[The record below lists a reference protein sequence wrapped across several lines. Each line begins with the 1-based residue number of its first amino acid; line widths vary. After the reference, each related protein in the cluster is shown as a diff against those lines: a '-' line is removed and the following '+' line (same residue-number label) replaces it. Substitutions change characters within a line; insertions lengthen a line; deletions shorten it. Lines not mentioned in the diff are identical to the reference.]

1 MSTPTSAIKT
11 ADAGRR
17 DDGGQAPSPPPAPAS
32 EPRLPTPVSREGS
45 ATAQRSP
52 GTSESQSQGS
62 SFPTFAKKT
71 PTKLTR
77 STTPNA
83 KDLKPVRAAPAPVQ
97 SPAAIDPLSQHILM
111 RTNTDHIVP
120 PQLRRPP
127 DSPIADPEQ
136 ATKLAAHAFDTAK
149 DKKKGGVSFL
159 SRLSMRGGRRRDN
172 DDDSVFSDHRT
183 DGNNAHVFSSTIG
196 SGYIPHHK
204 EPPRYIR
211 VKSHSKKSRE
221 FNRMF
226 LAQELVIPQPE
237 AGSEKSTTVT
247 TSNGSR
253 RANNA
258 GAIWASEFSMD
269 GKYFAAAGKDQVV
282 RVWAVISTP
291 EERRRHEEEENANG
305 AAGERLSAPV
315 FRSKPVHEFRGH
327 TGEVLDLSWSKNNF
341 LLSSS
346 MDKTVRL
353 WHISRKE
360 CLCTFKHKDF
370 VTSIAFHPTDD
381 RFFLAGSLDS
391 TLRLWSIPDKAVAYS
406 AQLSDLITAVAFS
419 PDGKTAIAG
428 VLSGMCMFYD
438 TEGLQHLTQL
448 HVRSSRGKNAKGSKI
463 TGIKT
468 MVIDDDVKVLITSND
483 SRVRIYNL
491 RDKNL
496 DAKFKG
502 LENTCSQINANF
514 SDNGQWIV
522 SGSEDKRAY
531 IWSVRS
537 ADSEKDKP
545 CEYFDAHSDRVSTAV
560 FAPTK
565 SRQLLGGSGDPLYDL
580 CNPPPVTLMSLEE
593 SIASQG
599 GNSDE
604 ENKPPP
610 QVKKPEESPQY
621 IEKSKHPDGQILVTT
636 DQSGV
641 IKVFRQ
647 DCAYLKRRH
656 ENWETGST
664 FSRRLGGSIV
674 GRSGS
679 VATRTSVGSHPRSR
693 RGSMSKVAAPGAA
706 QLSSDIISWRQG
718 IEHGQ
723 GRPHSMVLTSSQS
736 DRSLSPNK
744 ASHTPIN
751 TSAANLAS
759 EARKLPY
766 GGPSPQSRPQL
777 PASPTS
783 SRASRE
789 RGPSIPPTPS
799 FSFRSADDDD
809 DSDELRMD
817 PAGAS
822 YSFWNLNRWRGI
834 SSLRSSVSFS
844 NVSAAQSQTGQTR
857 NSMSTADTAQT
868 STSNGTKASRRKS
881 IGPGI
886 YDKTV
891 QEEQNGAPNSREK
904 DVTEKVETD
913 ARLLRPGGNDPN
925 SRINSIVSC
934 LSSEYTSDEGEQ
946 MLCQKCG
953 SREFKAKRVGG
964 RQRLICIGCGKLVDD
979 GKQ

>member
-1 MSTPTSAIKT
+1 MSTPTSAIKLS
-11 ADAGRR
+11 DAGRR
-17 DDGGQAPSPPPAPAS
+17 DDGPAPHPLPPASAS
-32 EPRLPTPVSREGS
+32 EPGLPIPVSREPS
-45 ATAQRSP
+45 VTPQKSP
-52 GTSESQSQGS
+52 AASDSQTQGS

-71 PTKLTR
+71 PTKLSR

-83 KDLKPVRAAPAPVQ
+83 KELKPVKPAPAAVH
-97 SPAAIDPLSQHILM
+97 SPAAIDPK
-111 RTNTDHIVP
+111 V
-120 PQLRRPP
+120 
-127 DSPIADPEQ
+127 
-136 ATKLAAHAFDTAK
+136 
-149 DKKKGGVSFL
+149 GGSFL
-159 SRLSMRGGRRRDN
+159 SRLSMRGGRRRD
-172 DDDSVFSDHRT
+172 DDEESVFSDQRT
-183 DGNNAHVFSSTIG
+183 EGNNAHVFSSVIG

-211 VKSHSKKSRE
+211 IKAHNKKNRE

-226 LAQELVIPQPE
+226 LAQELTIPQPE
-237 AGSEKSTTVT
+237 ANDEKGATVT

-253 RANNA
+253 RSDNG
-258 GAIWASEFSMD
+258 GAIWATEFSPD

-282 RVWAVISTP
+282 RVWAVISTH
-291 EERRRHEEEENANG
+291 EERRRHEDEESAND
-305 AAGERLSAPV
+305 ANGERLSAPV

-346 MDKTVRL
+346 MDKTIRL

-360 CLCTFKHKDF
+360 CLFAAKSNDF
-370 VTSIAFHPTDD
+370 TTSICFHPTDD

-406 AQLSDLITAVAFS
+406 AHVSDLITAVAFS

-428 VLSGMCMFYD
+428 VYSGMCMFYD
-438 TEGLQHLTQL
+438 TDGLKNVSQL

-468 MVIDDDVKVLITSND
+468 MVIDEEVKVLITSND
-483 SRVRIYNL
+483 SRVRLYNL
-491 RDKNL
+491 RDKSL

-502 LENTCSQINANF
+502 LENTCSQIHADF

-522 SGSEDKRAY
+522 SGSEDKKTY

-545 CEYFDAHSDRVSTAV
+545 CEYFDAHSDRVSTAI

-599 GNSDE
+599 GQSDDDT
-604 ENKPPP
+604 KT

-621 IEKSKHPDGQILVTT
+621 IEKSKHFDGQILVTT

-647 DCAYLKRRH
+647 DCAFIKRRH
-656 ENWETGST
+656 E
-664 FSRRLGGSIV
+664 SRL
-674 GRSGS
+674 
-679 VATRTSVGSHPRSR
+679 T
-693 RGSMSKVAAPGAA
+693 GSMS
-706 QLSSDIISWRQG
+706 
-718 IEHGQ
+718 E
-723 GRPHSMVLTSSQS
+723 
-736 DRSLSPNK
+736 RSLSPNK
-744 ASHTPIN
+744 AARTPIN

-759 EARKLPY
+759 EARKQPY
-766 GGPSPQSRPQL
+766 AGSPQARPQL

-799 FSFRSADDDD
+799 FSFRSADEDDAE
-809 DSDELRMD
+809 SDELRLD

-844 NVSAAQSQTGQTR
+844 NVSAAQSQGQGR
-857 NSMSTADTAQT
+857 HSMSTADTTPTTA
-868 STSNGTKASRRKS
+868 SNVTKASRRKS

-886 YDKTV
+886 FDKTV
-891 QEEQNGAPNSREK
+891 EEEQNGTSIEK
-904 DVTEKVETD
+904 DITEKVETD
-913 ARLLRPGGNDPN
+913 PQLLRPGDSGPN
-925 SRINSIVSC
+925 GRINSIVSR
-934 LSSEYTSDEGEQ
+934 LSSEYTSDEGDQ
-946 MLCQKCG
+946 MNCQKCG

-964 RQRLICIGCGKLVDD
+964 RQRLICVGCGKLVED
-979 GKQ
+979 GK

>member
-1 MSTPTSAIKT
+1 MSTPASAIKLS
-11 ADAGRR
+11 DAGRR
-17 DDGGQAPSPPPAPAS
+17 DDGPAPHPLPPASAS
-32 EPRLPTPVSREGS
+32 EPGLPIPVSREPS
-45 ATAQRSP
+45 VTPQKSP
-52 GTSESQSQGS
+52 AASDSQTQGS

-71 PTKLTR
+71 PTKLSR

-83 KDLKPVRAAPAPVQ
+83 KELKPVKPAPAAVH
-97 SPAAIDPLSQHILM
+97 SPAAIDPLSQVRRSLGASQGHLADMLKHILM
-111 RTNTDHIVP
+111 RTNTDHTVP

-127 DSPIADPEQ
+127 DSPLPDPEQ
-136 ATKLAAHAFDTAK
+136 PTKLAVHAFDAPK
-149 DKKKGGVSFL
+149 NKKVGGSFL
-159 SRLSMRGGRRRDN
+159 SRLSMRGGRRRD
-172 DDDSVFSDHRT
+172 DDEESVFSDQRT
-183 DGNNAHVFSSTIG
+183 EGNNAHVFSSVIG

-211 VKSHSKKSRE
+211 IKAHNKKNRE

-226 LAQELVIPQPE
+226 LAQELTIPQPE
-237 AGSEKSTTVT
+237 ANDERGATVT

-253 RANNA
+253 RSDNG
-258 GAIWASEFSMD
+258 GAIWATEFSPD
-269 GKYFAAAGKDQVV
+269 GKYFAAAGKDKVV
-282 RVWAVISTP
+282 RVWAVISTH
-291 EERRRHEEEENANG
+291 EERWRHEDEESAND
-305 AAGERLSAPV
+305 ANGERLSAPV

-346 MDKTVRL
+346 MDKTIRL

-360 CLCTFKHKDF
+360 CLFAAKSNDF
-370 VTSIAFHPTDD
+370 TTSICFHPTDD

-406 AQLSDLITAVAFS
+406 AHVSDLITAVAFS

-428 VLSGMCMFYD
+428 VYSGMCMFYD
-438 TEGLQHLTQL
+438 TDGLKNVSQL

-468 MVIDDDVKVLITSND
+468 MIIDEEVKVLITSND
-483 SRVRIYNL
+483 SRVRLYNL
-491 RDKNL
+491 RDKSL

-502 LENTCSQINANF
+502 LENTCSQIHADF

-522 SGSEDKRAY
+522 SGSEDKKTY

-545 CEYFDAHSDRVSTAV
+545 CEYFDAHSERVSTAI

-599 GNSDE
+599 GQSDDDT
-604 ENKPPP
+604 KT

-621 IEKSKHPDGQILVTT
+621 IEKSKHFDGQILVTT

-647 DCAYLKRRH
+647 DCAFIKRRH
-656 ENWETGST
+656 E
-664 FSRRLGGSIV
+664 SRL
-674 GRSGS
+674 
-679 VATRTSVGSHPRSR
+679 T
-693 RGSMSKVAAPGAA
+693 GSMS
-706 QLSSDIISWRQG
+706 
-718 IEHGQ
+718 E
-723 GRPHSMVLTSSQS
+723 
-736 DRSLSPNK
+736 RSLSPNK
-744 ASHTPIN
+744 AARTPIN

-759 EARKLPY
+759 EARKQPY
-766 GGPSPQSRPQL
+766 AGSPQARPQL

-799 FSFRSADDDD
+799 FSFRSADEDDAE
-809 DSDELRMD
+809 SDELRLD

-844 NVSAAQSQTGQTR
+844 NVSTAQSQGQGR
-857 NSMSTADTAQT
+857 HSMSTADTTPTTA
-868 STSNGTKASRRKS
+868 SNVTKASRRKS

-886 YDKTV
+886 FDKTV
-891 QEEQNGAPNSREK
+891 EEEQNGTSIGK
-904 DVTEKVETD
+904 DITEKVETD
-913 ARLLRPGGNDPN
+913 PQLLRPGDSGPN
-925 SRINSIVSC
+925 GRINSIVGR
-934 LSSEYTSDEGEQ
+934 LSSEYTSDEGDQ
-946 MLCQKCG
+946 MNCQKCG

-964 RQRLICIGCGKLVDD
+964 RQRLICVGCGKLVED
-979 GKQ
+979 GK

>member
-1 MSTPTSAIKT
+1 MSTPTSAIKLS
-11 ADAGRR
+11 DAGRR
-17 DDGGQAPSPPPAPAS
+17 DDGPAPHPLPPASAS
-32 EPRLPTPVSREGS
+32 EPGLPIPVSREPS
-45 ATAQRSP
+45 VTPQKSP
-52 GTSESQSQGS
+52 AASDSQTQGS

-71 PTKLTR
+71 PTKLSR

-83 KDLKPVRAAPAPVQ
+83 KELKPIKPAPAAVH
-97 SPAAIDPLSQHILM
+97 SPAAIDPK
-111 RTNTDHIVP
+111 V
-120 PQLRRPP
+120 
-127 DSPIADPEQ
+127 
-136 ATKLAAHAFDTAK
+136 
-149 DKKKGGVSFL
+149 GGSFL
-159 SRLSMRGGRRRDN
+159 SRLSMRGGRRRD
-172 DDDSVFSDHRT
+172 DDEESVFSDQRT
-183 DGNNAHVFSSTIG
+183 EGNNAHVFSSVIG

-211 VKSHSKKSRE
+211 IKAHNKKNRE

-226 LAQELVIPQPE
+226 LAQELSIPQPE
-237 AGSEKSTTVT
+237 ANDEKGATVT

-253 RANNA
+253 RSDNG
-258 GAIWASEFSMD
+258 GAIWATEFSPD

-282 RVWAVISTP
+282 RVWAVISTH
-291 EERRRHEEEENANG
+291 EERRRHEDEESAND
-305 AAGERLSAPV
+305 ANGERLSAPV

-346 MDKTVRL
+346 MDKTIRL

-360 CLCTFKHKDF
+360 CLFAAKSNDF
-370 VTSIAFHPTDD
+370 TTSIYFHPTDD

-406 AQLSDLITAVAFS
+406 AHVSDLITAVAFS

-428 VLSGMCMFYD
+428 VYSGMCMFYD
-438 TEGLQHLTQL
+438 TDGLKNVSQL

-468 MVIDDDVKVLITSND
+468 MVIDEEVKVLITSND
-483 SRVRIYNL
+483 SRVRLYNL
-491 RDKNL
+491 RDKSL

-502 LENTCSQINANF
+502 LENTCSQIHADF

-522 SGSEDKRAY
+522 SGSEDKKTY

-545 CEYFDAHSDRVSTAV
+545 CEYFDAHSDRVSTAI

-599 GNSDE
+599 GQSDDDT
-604 ENKPPP
+604 KT

-621 IEKSKHPDGQILVTT
+621 IEKSKHFDGQILVTT

-647 DCAYLKRRH
+647 DCAFIKRRH
-656 ENWETGST
+656 E
-664 FSRRLGGSIV
+664 SRL
-674 GRSGS
+674 
-679 VATRTSVGSHPRSR
+679 T
-693 RGSMSKVAAPGAA
+693 GSMS
-706 QLSSDIISWRQG
+706 
-718 IEHGQ
+718 E
-723 GRPHSMVLTSSQS
+723 
-736 DRSLSPNK
+736 RSLSPNK
-744 ASHTPIN
+744 AARTPIN

-759 EARKLPY
+759 EARKQPY
-766 GGPSPQSRPQL
+766 AGSPQARPQL

-799 FSFRSADDDD
+799 FSFRSADEDDAE
-809 DSDELRMD
+809 SDELRLD

-844 NVSAAQSQTGQTR
+844 NVSAAQSQGQGR
-857 NSMSTADTAQT
+857 HSMSTADTTPTTA
-868 STSNGTKASRRKS
+868 SNVTKASRRKS

-886 YDKTV
+886 FDKTV
-891 QEEQNGAPNSREK
+891 EEEQNGTSIEK
-904 DVTEKVETD
+904 DITEKVGTD
-913 ARLLRPGGNDPN
+913 PQLLRPGDSGPN
-925 SRINSIVSC
+925 GRINSIASR
-934 LSSEYTSDEGEQ
+934 LSSEYTSDEGDQ
-946 MLCQKCG
+946 MNCQKCG

-964 RQRLICIGCGKLVDD
+964 RQRLICVGCGKLVED
-979 GKQ
+979 GK

>member
-1 MSTPTSAIKT
+1 MSTPTSAIKLS
-11 ADAGRR
+11 DAGRR
-17 DDGGQAPSPPPAPAS
+17 DDGPAPHPLPPASAS
-32 EPRLPTPVSREGS
+32 EPGLPIPVSREPS
-45 ATAQRSP
+45 VTPQKSP
-52 GTSESQSQGS
+52 AAADSQTQGS

-71 PTKLTR
+71 PTKLSR

-83 KDLKPVRAAPAPVQ
+83 KELKPVKPAAAAVH
-97 SPAAIDPLSQHILM
+97 SPAAIDPK
-111 RTNTDHIVP
+111 V
-120 PQLRRPP
+120 
-127 DSPIADPEQ
+127 
-136 ATKLAAHAFDTAK
+136 
-149 DKKKGGVSFL
+149 GGSFL
-159 SRLSMRGGRRRDN
+159 SRLSMRGGRRRD
-172 DDDSVFSDHRT
+172 DDEESVFSDQRT
-183 DGNNAHVFSSTIG
+183 EGNNAHVFSSVIG

-211 VKSHSKKSRE
+211 IKAHNKKNRE

-226 LAQELVIPQPE
+226 LAQELTIPQPE
-237 AGSEKSTTVT
+237 ANDEKGATVT

-253 RANNA
+253 RSDNG
-258 GAIWASEFSMD
+258 GAIWATEFSPD

-282 RVWAVISTP
+282 RVWAVISTH
-291 EERRRHEEEENANG
+291 EERRRHEDEESAND
-305 AAGERLSAPV
+305 ANGERLSAPV

-360 CLCTFKHKDF
+360 CLFAAKSNDF
-370 VTSIAFHPTDD
+370 TTSICFHPTDD

-406 AQLSDLITAVAFS
+406 AHVSDLITAVAFS

-428 VLSGMCMFYD
+428 VYSGMCMFYD
-438 TEGLQHLTQL
+438 TDGLKNVSQL

-468 MVIDDDVKVLITSND
+468 MVIDEEVKVLITSND
-483 SRVRIYNL
+483 SRVRLYNL
-491 RDKNL
+491 RDKSL

-502 LENTCSQINANF
+502 LENTCSQIHADF

-522 SGSEDKRAY
+522 SGSEDKKTY

-545 CEYFDAHSDRVSTAV
+545 CEYFDAHSDRVSTAI

-599 GNSDE
+599 GQSDDDT
-604 ENKPPP
+604 KT

-621 IEKSKHPDGQILVTT
+621 IEKSKHFDGQILVTT

-647 DCAYLKRRH
+647 DCAFIKRRH
-656 ENWETGST
+656 E
-664 FSRRLGGSIV
+664 SRL
-674 GRSGS
+674 
-679 VATRTSVGSHPRSR
+679 T
-693 RGSMSKVAAPGAA
+693 GSMS
-706 QLSSDIISWRQG
+706 
-718 IEHGQ
+718 E
-723 GRPHSMVLTSSQS
+723 
-736 DRSLSPNK
+736 RSLSPNK
-744 ASHTPIN
+744 AARTPIN

-759 EARKLPY
+759 EARKQPY
-766 GGPSPQSRPQL
+766 AGSPQARPQL

-799 FSFRSADDDD
+799 FSFRSADEEDAE
-809 DSDELRMD
+809 SDELRLD

-844 NVSAAQSQTGQTR
+844 NVSAAQSQGQGR
-857 NSMSTADTAQT
+857 HSMSTADTTPTTA
-868 STSNGTKASRRKS
+868 SNVTKASRRKS

-886 YDKTV
+886 FDKTV
-891 QEEQNGAPNSREK
+891 EEEQNGTSIEK
-904 DVTEKVETD
+904 DITEKVETD
-913 ARLLRPGGNDPN
+913 PQLLRPGDSGPN
-925 SRINSIVSC
+925 GRINSIVSR
-934 LSSEYTSDEGEQ
+934 LSSEYTSDEGDQ
-946 MLCQKCG
+946 MNCQKCG

-964 RQRLICIGCGKLVDD
+964 RQRLICVGCGKLVED
-979 GKQ
+979 GK

>member
-1 MSTPTSAIKT
+1 MSTPTSAIKLS
-11 ADAGRR
+11 DAGRR
-17 DDGGQAPSPPPAPAS
+17 DDGPAPHPLPPASAS
-32 EPRLPTPVSREGS
+32 EPGLPIPVSREPS
-45 ATAQRSP
+45 VTPQKSP
-52 GTSESQSQGS
+52 AASDSQTQGS
-62 SFPTFAKKT
+62 SFATFAKKT
-71 PTKLTR
+71 PTKLSR

-83 KDLKPVRAAPAPVQ
+83 KELKPVKPAPAAVH
-97 SPAAIDPLSQHILM
+97 SPAAIDPLSQVRRSLGASQGHLADMLKHILM
-111 RTNTDHIVP
+111 RTNTDHTVP

-127 DSPIADPEQ
+127 DSPLPDPEQ
-136 ATKLAAHAFDTAK
+136 PTKLAVHAFDAPK
-149 DKKKGGVSFL
+149 NKKVGGSFL
-159 SRLSMRGGRRRDN
+159 SRLSMRGGRRRD
-172 DDDSVFSDHRT
+172 DDEESVFSDQRT
-183 DGNNAHVFSSTIG
+183 EGNNAHVFSSVIG

-211 VKSHSKKSRE
+211 IKAHNKKNRE

-226 LAQELVIPQPE
+226 LAQELTIPQPE
-237 AGSEKSTTVT
+237 ANDEKGATVT

-253 RANNA
+253 RSDNG
-258 GAIWASEFSMD
+258 GAIWATEFSPD

-282 RVWAVISTP
+282 RVWAVISTH
-291 EERRRHEEEENANG
+291 EERRRHEDEESAND
-305 AAGERLSAPV
+305 ANGERLSAPV

-346 MDKTVRL
+346 MDKTIRL

-360 CLCTFKHKDF
+360 CLFAAKSNDF
-370 VTSIAFHPTDD
+370 TTSICFHPTDD

-406 AQLSDLITAVAFS
+406 AHVSDLITAVAFS

-428 VLSGMCMFYD
+428 VYSGMCMFYD
-438 TEGLQHLTQL
+438 TDGLKNVSQL

-468 MVIDDDVKVLITSND
+468 MVIDEEVKVLITSND
-483 SRVRIYNL
+483 SRVRLYNL
-491 RDKNL
+491 RDKSL

-502 LENTCSQINANF
+502 LENTCSQIHADF

-522 SGSEDKRAY
+522 SGSEDKKTY

-545 CEYFDAHSDRVSTAV
+545 CEYFDAHSDRVSTAI

-599 GNSDE
+599 GQSDDDT
-604 ENKPPP
+604 KT

-621 IEKSKHPDGQILVTT
+621 IEKSKHFDGQILVTT

-647 DCAYLKRRH
+647 DCAFIKRRH
-656 ENWETGST
+656 E
-664 FSRRLGGSIV
+664 SRL
-674 GRSGS
+674 
-679 VATRTSVGSHPRSR
+679 T
-693 RGSMSKVAAPGAA
+693 GSMS
-706 QLSSDIISWRQG
+706 
-718 IEHGQ
+718 E
-723 GRPHSMVLTSSQS
+723 
-736 DRSLSPNK
+736 RSLSPNK
-744 ASHTPIN
+744 AARTPIN

-759 EARKLPY
+759 EARKQPY
-766 GGPSPQSRPQL
+766 AGSPQARPQL

-799 FSFRSADDDD
+799 FSFRSADEDDAE
-809 DSDELRMD
+809 SDELRLD

-844 NVSAAQSQTGQTR
+844 NVSAAQSQGQGR
-857 NSMSTADTAQT
+857 HSMSTADTTPTTA
-868 STSNGTKASRRKS
+868 SNVTKASRRKS

-886 YDKTV
+886 FDKTV
-891 QEEQNGAPNSREK
+891 EEEQNGTSIEK
-904 DVTEKVETD
+904 DITEKVEAD
-913 ARLLRPGGNDPN
+913 PQLLRPGDSGPN
-925 SRINSIVSC
+925 GRINSIVSR
-934 LSSEYTSDEGEQ
+934 LSSEYTSDEGDQ
-946 MLCQKCG
+946 MNCQKCG

-964 RQRLICIGCGKLVDD
+964 RQRLICVGCGKLVED
-979 GKQ
+979 GK

>member
-1 MSTPTSAIKT
+1 MSTNASAIKSM
-11 ADAGRR
+11 DAGRR
-17 DDGGQAPSPPPAPAS
+17 DDGQEPTLPPPPPPVS
-32 EPRLPTPVSREGS
+32 EPRLSTPISREGS
-45 ATAQRSP
+45 STAQKSP
-52 GTSESQSQGS
+52 GGSESHGN

-71 PTKLTR
+71 PTKLVRT
-77 STTPNA
+77 TTPNA
-83 KDLKPVRAAPAPVQ
+83 KDVKPVKASPAAVQ
-97 SPAAIDPLSQHILM
+97 SPAAIDPLSQHILI
-111 RTNTDHIVP
+111 RTNTDHTVP
-120 PQLRRPP
+120 PQLRRRP
-127 DSPIADPEQ
+127 DSPTPDQEQ
-136 ATKLAAHAFDTAK
+136 PSKPPLHVFDANK
-149 DKKKGGVSFL
+149 DKRKGPSFL
-159 SRLSMRGGRRRDN
+159 SRLSMRGGRRRD
-172 DDDSVFSDHRT
+172 DDEDSVFSDHRI
-183 DGNNAHVFSSTIG
+183 DGTNAQAFSSVIG

-211 VKSHSKKSRE
+211 VKAHNKKTRE

-226 LAQELVIPQPE
+226 LAQELVIPRNEP
-237 AGSEKSTTVT
+237 SDNKSTTLT
-247 TSNGSR
+247 ESTN
-253 RANNA
+253 ATQLNNN
-258 GAIWASEFSMD
+258 GAIWATEFSTD

-282 RVWAVISTP
+282 RVWAVISTH

-305 AAGERLSAPV
+305 DYGERLSAPV
-315 FRSKPVHEFRGH
+315 FRSKPIHEFHGH

-391 TLRLWSIPDKAVAYS
+391 TLRLWSIPDKSVAYS

-428 VLSGMCMFYD
+428 GLSGMCMFHD
-438 TEGLQHLTQL
+438 TEGLKQTTQL

-468 MVIDDDVKVLITSND
+468 MVIDSEVKVLITSND

-491 RDKNL
+491 RDKSL
-496 DAKFKG
+496 ESKFKG
-502 LENTCSQINANF
+502 YENTCSQIHADF
-514 SDNGQWIV
+514 SDTGQWIV
-522 SGSEDKRAY
+522 SGSEDKRTY
-531 IWSVRS
+531 IWSVHS
-537 ADSEKDKP
+537 VDSDKDKP

-565 SRQLLGGSGDPLYDL
+565 SRQLLSGSGDPLYDL

-593 SIASQG
+593 SIASQT
-599 GNSDE
+599 GNSDDE
-604 ENKPPP
+604 KP
-610 QVKKPEESPQY
+610 QIKKPEESPAY
-621 IEKSKHPDGQILVTT
+621 IEKSKHFDGQILVTT

-647 DCAYLKRRH
+647 DCAYIKRRH

-693 RGSMSKVAAPGAA
+693 RGSISRLAAPGAA
-706 QLSSDIISWRQG
+706 QLSSDINTWRHG
-718 IEHGQ
+718 IEN
-723 GRPHSMVLTSSQS
+723 GRPNSMVITPSQS
-736 DRSLSPNK
+736 ERSLSPSK
-744 ASHTPIN
+744 ASQMPVN

-759 EARKLPY
+759 GARKQPY
-766 GGPSPQSRPQL
+766 VVSSPPTHPHL

-789 RGPSIPPTPS
+789 RAPSIPPTPS
-799 FSFRSADDDD
+799 FSFLSADDD
-809 DSDELRMD
+809 DSDELRLD

-822 YSFWNLNRWRGI
+822 YSFWNLNRWKGI

-844 NVSAAQSQTGQTR
+844 NANTSQSQVGQGR

-868 STSNGTKASRRKS
+868 TASNGTKASRRKS

-886 YDKTV
+886 HDKAVEEEQSDATKNMGNTTDKTKSDD
-891 QEEQNGAPNSREK
+891 QF
-904 DVTEKVETD
+904 
-913 ARLLRPGGNDPN
+913 LRPVGHGSD
-925 SRINSIVSC
+925 SRFRDSVVSR
-934 LSSEYTSDEGEQ
+934 LSSEYTSNDEEQ
-946 MLCQKCG
+946 LFCQKCA
-953 SREFKAKRVGG
+953 SKDFKAKRVGG
-964 RQRLICIGCGKLVDD
+964 RQRLICVKCGKLVDD
-979 GKQ
+979 GQQ

>member
-1 MSTPTSAIKT
+1 MSTLTSAIKST
-11 ADAGRR
+11 DAGRR
-17 DDGGQAPSPPPAPAS
+17 DDGQAPQSQPTPPPPPLLPAS
-32 EPRLPTPVSREGS
+32 ETRLATPVSREDS
-45 ATAQRSP
+45 SITQKSP
-52 GTSESQSQGS
+52 GGSESQGS

-71 PTKLTR
+71 PTKLSR

-83 KDLKPVRAAPAPVQ
+83 KDNKQVKASPTPLQ

-111 RTNTDHIVP
+111 RTNTDHTVP
-120 PQLRRPP
+120 PQLRRRP
-127 DSPIADPEQ
+127 DSPAQEVEQ
-136 ATKLAAHAFDTAK
+136 PTKLSVYAFDAAK
-149 DKKKGGVSFL
+149 DRRKGSSFL
-159 SRLSMRGGRRRDN
+159 SRLSMRGGRRRD
-172 DDDSVFSDHRT
+172 DDEESVFSDHRL
-183 DGNNAHVFSSTIG
+183 DGTNAQVFSSAIG

-211 VKSHSKKSRE
+211 VKAHSKKTRE

-226 LAQELVIPQPE
+226 LAQELAIPQPE
-237 AGSEKSTTVT
+237 QNGEKHMTITAS
-247 TSNGSR
+247 SDSR
-253 RANNA
+253 RLNNV
-258 GAIWASEFSMD
+258 GAIWATEFSTD

-282 RVWAVISTP
+282 RVWAVISTH
-291 EERRRHEEEENANG
+291 EERRRHEEEENARDN
-305 AAGERLSAPV
+305 GERLSAPV

-391 TLRLWSIPDKAVAYS
+391 ILRLWSIPDKSVAYS

-428 VLSGMCMFYD
+428 GLSGMCMFYE
-438 TEGLQHLTQL
+438 TEGLKHVSQL

-463 TGIKT
+463 TGIRT
-468 MVIDDDVKVLITSND
+468 MVIDDEVKVLITSND
-483 SRVRIYNL
+483 SRVRIYKL
-491 RDKNL
+491 RDKSL
-496 DAKFKG
+496 ESKFKG
-502 LENTCSQINANF
+502 HENTCSQIYANF

-522 SGSEDKRAY
+522 SGSEDKRIY

-537 ADSEKDKP
+537 ADSDKDKDKP
-545 CEYFDAHSDRVSTAV
+545 CEYFEAHSDRVSTAI
-560 FAPTK
+560 FAPTM
-565 SRQLLGGSGDPLYDL
+565 SRQLLSGSGDPLYDL

-593 SIASQG
+593 SVASHG
-599 GNSDE
+599 GHSDDE
-604 ENKPPP
+604 RKS
-610 QVKKPEESPQY
+610 QIKKPEESPAY

-636 DQSGV
+636 DQSGI

-647 DCAYLKRRH
+647 DCAYIKRRH

-664 FSRRLGGSIV
+664 FSRRPGGSIVGV

-693 RGSMSKVAAPGAA
+693 RGSISRVAAPGAA
-706 QLSSDIISWRQG
+706 QLGTDINTWRHG
-718 IEHGQ
+718 IES
-723 GRPHSMVLTSSQS
+723 GRPSSMVIVPSQS
-736 DRSLSPNK
+736 ERSMSPSK
-744 ASHTPIN
+744 VSRAPIN
-751 TSAANLAS
+751 VSAANMAS
-759 EARKLPY
+759 ESRKMPY
-766 GGPSPQSRPQL
+766 GPSSPPSRPQH

-799 FSFRSADDDD
+799 FSFVSADDD
-809 DSDELRMD
+809 DSDELRLD

-844 NVSAAQSQTGQTR
+844 NVNTSQSQVGQGR
-857 NSMSTADTAQT
+857 NSMSTADTTQT
-868 STSNGTKASRRKS
+868 TASNSTKASRRKS

-886 YDKTV
+886 FDKAVGEDQNSTTHTV
-891 QEEQNGAPNSREK
+891 ENT
-904 DVTEKVETD
+904 TEKVKDEQ
-913 ARLLRPGGNDPN
+913 LLRPGLSDNN
-925 SRINSIVSC
+925 SHMNSVVSR
-934 LSSEYTSDEGEQ
+934 LSSEYTSDDGEQ
-946 MLCQKCG
+946 MICQKCA
-953 SREFKAKRVGG
+953 SQDFKAKRVNG
-964 RQRLICIGCGKLVDD
+964 RQRLICVKCGKLVDD
-979 GKQ
+979 GN

>member
-1 MSTPTSAIKT
+1 MSAPMSAIKSM
-11 ADAGRR
+11 DSDRR
-17 DDGGQAPSPPPAPAS
+17 DDGQPPQPPPPVS
-32 EPRLPTPVSREGS
+32 EPRLTTPISREGS
-45 ATAQRSP
+45 STAQKSP
-52 GTSESQSQGS
+52 GGSESQGS

-71 PTKLTR
+71 PTKLARTTTPTAR
-77 STTPNA
+77 STTPVA
-83 KDLKPVRAAPAPVQ
+83 KDVKPVKALSTAVQ

-111 RTNTDHIVP
+111 RTNTDHTVP
-120 PQLRRPP
+120 PQLRRRP
-127 DSPIADPEQ
+127 DSPPPDPEQ
-136 ATKLAAHAFDTAK
+136 QTKPAVHAFDAGK
-149 DKKKGGVSFL
+149 DKKKGPSFL
-159 SRLSMRGGRRRDN
+159 SRLSMRGGRRRD
-172 DDDSVFSDHRT
+172 DDEDSVFSDNRT
-183 DGNNAHVFSSTIG
+183 DGTNAQAFSSTIG

-211 VKSHSKKSRE
+211 VKAHSKKNRE

-226 LAQELVIPQPE
+226 LAQELVIPQQPE
-237 AGSEKSTTVT
+237 AKGDKNTTVT
-247 TSNGSR
+247 ASSGIRRSNNS
-253 RANNA
+253 
-258 GAIWASEFSMD
+258 GAIWATEFSTD

-282 RVWAVISTP
+282 RVWAVISTH
-291 EERRRHEEEENANG
+291 EERRRDEEEENANG
-305 AAGERLSAPV
+305 TSGARLSAPV
-315 FRSKPVHEFRGH
+315 FRSKPIHEFRGH

-391 TLRLWSIPDKAVAYS
+391 MLRLWSIPDKSVAYS
-406 AQLSDLITAVAFS
+406 AQMADLITAVAFS
-419 PDGKTAIAG
+419 PDGKTAISG
-428 VLSGMCMFYD
+428 GLSGMCMFHD
-438 TEGLQHLTQL
+438 TEGLKQVAQL

-468 MVIDDDVKVLITSND
+468 MVIDDEVKVLITSND
-483 SRVRIYNL
+483 SRVRIYKL
-491 RDKNL
+491 RDKSL

-502 LENTCSQINANF
+502 YENTCSQIRADF
-514 SDNGQWIV
+514 SDDGQWVV

-537 ADSEKDKP
+537 ADSDKDNP

-565 SRQLLGGSGDPLYDL
+565 SRQLLGSSGDPLYDL

-593 SIASQG
+593 SIASQT
-599 GNSDE
+599 GNSDDE
-604 ENKPPP
+604 HKP
-610 QVKKPEESPQY
+610 QVKKPEESPAY

-636 DQSGV
+636 DQSGI

-647 DCAYLKRRH
+647 DCAYIKRRH

-674 GRSGS
+674 GRSAS

-693 RGSMSKVAAPGAA
+693 RGSISRLAAPGAA
-706 QLSSDIISWRQG
+706 QLSSDINTWRHG
-718 IEHGQ
+718 IEN
-723 GRPHSMVLTSSQS
+723 GRPSSMAIAASQS
-736 DRSLSPNK
+736 VRSLSPSK

-759 EARKLPY
+759 EARRQPY
-766 GGPSPQSRPQL
+766 GASSPQARPQL

-783 SRASRE
+783 SRASRD
-789 RGPSIPPTPS
+789 RAPSIPPTPS
-799 FSFRSADDDD
+799 FSFLSADDDE
-809 DSDELRMD
+809 SDELRLD

-844 NVSAAQSQTGQTR
+844 NVSTTQSQAGQGR
-857 NSMSTADTAQT
+857 NSMSTADTTQT
-868 STSNGTKASRRKS
+868 TASNVTKSSRRKS

-886 YDKTV
+886 YGQTV
-891 QEEQNGAPNSREK
+891 EEGQNGTTQSMDAV
-904 DVTEKVETD
+904 DKVETD
-913 ARLLRPGGNDPN
+913 DQLLRPGGNGPS
-925 SRINSIVSC
+925 SRINSIVSR
-934 LSSEYTSDEGEQ
+934 LSSEYTSDDGEQ
-946 MLCQKCG
+946 TTLCKKCG
-953 SREFKAKRVGG
+953 SKSFKARRVGG
-964 RQRLICIGCGKLVDD
+964 RQRLICVTCGKLVDD
-979 GKQ
+979 GK

>member
-1 MSTPTSAIKT
+1 MSTPTSAIKLP
-11 ADAGRR
+11 DAGRR
-17 DDGGQAPSPPPAPAS
+17 DDGPGPAPPPLPPASAS
-32 EPRLPTPVSREGS
+32 EPGLPIPVSREPS
-45 ATAQRSP
+45 VTPQKSP
-52 GTSESQSQGS
+52 AASDSQTQGS

-71 PTKLTR
+71 PTKLSR

-83 KDLKPVRAAPAPVQ
+83 KDLKPVKPAPAAVH

-111 RTNTDHIVP
+111 RTNTDHTVP

-127 DSPIADPEQ
+127 DSPLPDPEQ
-136 ATKLAAHAFDTAK
+136 PTKLTVHAFDAPK
-149 DKKKGGVSFL
+149 NKKVGGSFL
-159 SRLSMRGGRRRDN
+159 SRLSMRGGRRRD
-172 DDDSVFSDHRT
+172 DDEESVFSDQRT
-183 DGNNAHVFSSTIG
+183 EGNNAHVFSSVIG

-211 VKSHSKKSRE
+211 IKAHNKKNRE

-226 LAQELVIPQPE
+226 LAQQLTISQPE
-237 AGSEKSTTVT
+237 ANDEKGATVT
-247 TSNGSR
+247 TSNGTR
-253 RANNA
+253 RSNNG
-258 GAIWASEFSMD
+258 GAIWATEFSPD

-282 RVWAVISTP
+282 RVWAVISTH
-291 EERRRHEEEENANG
+291 EERRRHEDEESAND
-305 AAGERLSAPV
+305 ANGERLSAPV

-346 MDKTVRL
+346 MDKTIRL

-360 CLCTFKHKDF
+360 CLFAAKSNDF
-370 VTSIAFHPTDD
+370 TTSICFHPTDD

-406 AQLSDLITAVAFS
+406 AHVSDLITAVAFS

-428 VLSGMCMFYD
+428 VYSGMCMFYD
-438 TEGLQHLTQL
+438 TDGLKNVSQL

-468 MVIDDDVKVLITSND
+468 MVIDDEVKVLITSND
-483 SRVRIYNL
+483 SRVRLYNL
-491 RDKNL
+491 RDKSL

-502 LENTCSQINANF
+502 LENTCSQIHADF

-522 SGSEDKRAY
+522 SGSEDKKTY

-545 CEYFDAHSDRVSTAV
+545 CEYFDAHSDRVSTAI

-580 CNPPPVTLMSLEE
+580 CNPPPVMLMSLEE

-599 GNSDE
+599 GQSDDDT
-604 ENKPPP
+604 KT

-621 IEKSKHPDGQILVTT
+621 IEKSKHFDGQILVTT

-647 DCAYLKRRH
+647 DCAFIKRRH
-656 ENWETGST
+656 E
-664 FSRRLGGSIV
+664 SRLTGSIV

-679 VATRTSVGSHPRSR
+679 VATRTSVGSHNRSR
-693 RGSMSKVAAPGAA
+693 RSSITRAAAPGAS

-718 IEHGQ
+718 IEHG
-723 GRPHSMVLTSSQS
+723 RPSSMVLTPSQS
-736 DRSLSPNK
+736 ERSLSPNK
-744 ASHTPIN
+744 AARTPIN

-759 EARKLPY
+759 EARKQPY
-766 GGPSPQSRPQL
+766 AGSPQARPQL

-799 FSFRSADDDD
+799 FSFRSADEDDAE
-809 DSDELRMD
+809 SDELRLD

-844 NVSAAQSQTGQTR
+844 NVSAAQSQGQGR
-857 NSMSTADTAQT
+857 HSMSTADTT
-868 STSNGTKASRRKS
+868 PTTTSNVTKASRRKS

-886 YDKTV
+886 FDKTV
-891 QEEQNGAPNSREK
+891 EEEQHGTSIEK
-904 DVTEKVETD
+904 DITEKVETD
-913 ARLLRPGGNDPN
+913 PQLLRPGDSGPN
-925 SRINSIVSC
+925 GRINSIVSR
-934 LSSEYTSDEGEQ
+934 LSSEYTSDEGDQ
-946 MLCQKCG
+946 MNCQKCG

-964 RQRLICIGCGKLVDD
+964 RQRLICVGCGKLVED
-979 GKQ
+979 GK

>member
-1 MSTPTSAIKT
+1 MSTPTSAIKLS
-11 ADAGRR
+11 DAGRR
-17 DDGGQAPSPPPAPAS
+17 DDGPAPHPLPPASAS
-32 EPRLPTPVSREGS
+32 EPGLPIPVSREPS
-45 ATAQRSP
+45 VTPQKSP
-52 GTSESQSQGS
+52 AASDSQTQGS

-71 PTKLTR
+71 PTKLSR

-83 KDLKPVRAAPAPVQ
+83 KELKPVKPAPAAVH
-97 SPAAIDPLSQHILM
+97 SPAAIDPK
-111 RTNTDHIVP
+111 V
-120 PQLRRPP
+120 
-127 DSPIADPEQ
+127 
-136 ATKLAAHAFDTAK
+136 
-149 DKKKGGVSFL
+149 GGSFL
-159 SRLSMRGGRRRDN
+159 SRLSMRGGRRRD
-172 DDDSVFSDHRT
+172 DDEESVFSDQRT
-183 DGNNAHVFSSTIG
+183 EGNNAHVFSSVIG

-211 VKSHSKKSRE
+211 IKAHNKKNRE

-226 LAQELVIPQPE
+226 LAQELTIPQPE
-237 AGSEKSTTVT
+237 ANDEKGATVT

-253 RANNA
+253 RSDNG
-258 GAIWASEFSMD
+258 GAIWATEFSPD

-282 RVWAVISTP
+282 RVWAVISTH
-291 EERRRHEEEENANG
+291 EERRRHEDEESAND
-305 AAGERLSAPV
+305 ASGERLSAPV

-346 MDKTVRL
+346 MDKTIRL

-360 CLCTFKHKDF
+360 CLFAAKSNDF
-370 VTSIAFHPTDD
+370 TTSICFHPTDD

-406 AQLSDLITAVAFS
+406 AHVSDLITAVAFS

-428 VLSGMCMFYD
+428 VYSGMCMFYD
-438 TEGLQHLTQL
+438 TDGLKNVSQL

-468 MVIDDDVKVLITSND
+468 MVIDEEVKVLITSND
-483 SRVRIYNL
+483 SRVRLYNL
-491 RDKNL
+491 RDKSL

-502 LENTCSQINANF
+502 LENTCSQIHADF

-522 SGSEDKRAY
+522 SGSEDKKTY

-545 CEYFDAHSDRVSTAV
+545 CEYFDAHSDRVSTAI

-599 GNSDE
+599 GQSDDDT
-604 ENKPPP
+604 KT

-621 IEKSKHPDGQILVTT
+621 IEKSKHFDGQILVTT

-647 DCAYLKRRH
+647 DCAFIKRRH
-656 ENWETGST
+656 E
-664 FSRRLGGSIV
+664 SRL
-674 GRSGS
+674 
-679 VATRTSVGSHPRSR
+679 T
-693 RGSMSKVAAPGAA
+693 GSMS
-706 QLSSDIISWRQG
+706 
-718 IEHGQ
+718 E
-723 GRPHSMVLTSSQS
+723 
-736 DRSLSPNK
+736 RSLSPNK
-744 ASHTPIN
+744 AARTPIN

-759 EARKLPY
+759 EARKQPY
-766 GGPSPQSRPQL
+766 AGSPQARPQL

-799 FSFRSADDDD
+799 FSFRSADEDDAE
-809 DSDELRMD
+809 SDELRLD

-844 NVSAAQSQTGQTR
+844 NVSAAQSQGQGR
-857 NSMSTADTAQT
+857 HSMSTADTTPTTA
-868 STSNGTKASRRKS
+868 SNVTKASRRKS

-886 YDKTV
+886 FDKTV
-891 QEEQNGAPNSREK
+891 EEEQNGTSIEK
-904 DVTEKVETD
+904 DITEKVETD
-913 ARLLRPGGNDPN
+913 PQLLRPGDSGPN
-925 SRINSIVSC
+925 GRINSIVSR
-934 LSSEYTSDEGEQ
+934 LSSEYTSDEGDQ
-946 MLCQKCG
+946 MNCQKCG

-964 RQRLICIGCGKLVDD
+964 RQRLICVGCGKLVED
-979 GKQ
+979 GK

>member
-1 MSTPTSAIKT
+1 MSTPTSAIKLS
-11 ADAGRR
+11 DAGRR
-17 DDGGQAPSPPPAPAS
+17 DDGPAPHPLPPASAS
-32 EPRLPTPVSREGS
+32 EPGLPIPVSREPS
-45 ATAQRSP
+45 VTPQKSP
-52 GTSESQSQGS
+52 AASDSQTQGS

-71 PTKLTR
+71 PTKLSR

-83 KDLKPVRAAPAPVQ
+83 KELKPVKPAPAAVH

-111 RTNTDHIVP
+111 RTNTDHTVP

-127 DSPIADPEQ
+127 DSALPDPEQ
-136 ATKLAAHAFDTAK
+136 PTKLAVHAFDAPK
-149 DKKKGGVSFL
+149 NKKVGGSFL
-159 SRLSMRGGRRRDN
+159 SRLSMRGGRRRD
-172 DDDSVFSDHRT
+172 DDEESVFSDQRT
-183 DGNNAHVFSSTIG
+183 EGNNAHVFSSVIG
-196 SGYIPHHK
+196 SGYIPIHK

-211 VKSHSKKSRE
+211 IKAHNKKNRE

-226 LAQELVIPQPE
+226 LAQELTIPQPE
-237 AGSEKSTTVT
+237 ANDEKGATVT

-253 RANNA
+253 RSDNG
-258 GAIWASEFSMD
+258 GAIWATEFSPD

-282 RVWAVISTP
+282 RVWAVISTH
-291 EERRRHEEEENANG
+291 EERRRHEDEESAND
-305 AAGERLSAPV
+305 ANGERLSAPV

-346 MDKTVRL
+346 MDKTIRL

-360 CLCTFKHKDF
+360 CLFAAKSNDF
-370 VTSIAFHPTDD
+370 TTSICFHPTDD

-406 AQLSDLITAVAFS
+406 AHVSDLITAVAFS

-428 VLSGMCMFYD
+428 VYSGMCMFYD
-438 TEGLQHLTQL
+438 TDGLKNVSQL

-468 MVIDDDVKVLITSND
+468 MIIDEEVKVLITSND
-483 SRVRIYNL
+483 SRVRLYNL
-491 RDKNL
+491 RDKSL

-502 LENTCSQINANF
+502 LENTCSQIHADF

-522 SGSEDKRAY
+522 SGSEDKKTY

-545 CEYFDAHSDRVSTAV
+545 CEYFDAHSDRVSTAI

-599 GNSDE
+599 GQSDDDT
-604 ENKPPP
+604 KT

-621 IEKSKHPDGQILVTT
+621 IEKSKHFDGQILVTT

-647 DCAYLKRRH
+647 DCAFIKRRH
-656 ENWETGST
+656 E
-664 FSRRLGGSIV
+664 SRL
-674 GRSGS
+674 
-679 VATRTSVGSHPRSR
+679 T
-693 RGSMSKVAAPGAA
+693 GSMS
-706 QLSSDIISWRQG
+706 
-718 IEHGQ
+718 E
-723 GRPHSMVLTSSQS
+723 
-736 DRSLSPNK
+736 RSLSPNK
-744 ASHTPIN
+744 AARTPIN

-759 EARKLPY
+759 EARKQPY
-766 GGPSPQSRPQL
+766 AGSPQAWPQL

-799 FSFRSADDDD
+799 FSFRSADEDDAE
-809 DSDELRMD
+809 SDELRLD

-844 NVSAAQSQTGQTR
+844 NVSTAQSQGQGR
-857 NSMSTADTAQT
+857 HSMSTADTTPTTA
-868 STSNGTKASRRKS
+868 SNVTKASRRKS

-886 YDKTV
+886 FDKTV
-891 QEEQNGAPNSREK
+891 EEEQNGTSIEK
-904 DVTEKVETD
+904 DITEKVETD
-913 ARLLRPGGNDPN
+913 PQLLRPGDSGPN
-925 SRINSIVSC
+925 GRINSIVSR
-934 LSSEYTSDEGEQ
+934 LSSEYTSDEGDQ
-946 MLCQKCG
+946 MNCQKCG

-964 RQRLICIGCGKLVDD
+964 RQRLICVGCGKLVED
-979 GKQ
+979 GK

>member
-1 MSTPTSAIKT
+1 MSTPTSAIKLS
-11 ADAGRR
+11 DAGRR
-17 DDGGQAPSPPPAPAS
+17 DDGPAPHPLPPASAS
-32 EPRLPTPVSREGS
+32 EPGLPIPVSREPS
-45 ATAQRSP
+45 VTPQKSP
-52 GTSESQSQGS
+52 AASDSQTQGS

-71 PTKLTR
+71 PTKLSR

-83 KDLKPVRAAPAPVQ
+83 KELKPVKPAPAAVH
-97 SPAAIDPLSQHILM
+97 SPAAIDPK
-111 RTNTDHIVP
+111 V
-120 PQLRRPP
+120 
-127 DSPIADPEQ
+127 
-136 ATKLAAHAFDTAK
+136 
-149 DKKKGGVSFL
+149 GGSFL
-159 SRLSMRGGRRRDN
+159 SRLSMRGGRRRD
-172 DDDSVFSDHRT
+172 DDEESVFSDQRT
-183 DGNNAHVFSSTIG
+183 EGNNAHVFSSVIG

-211 VKSHSKKSRE
+211 IKAHNKKNRE

-226 LAQELVIPQPE
+226 LAQELTIPQPE
-237 AGSEKSTTVT
+237 ANDEKGATVT

-253 RANNA
+253 RSDNG
-258 GAIWASEFSMD
+258 GAIWATEFSPD

-282 RVWAVISTP
+282 RVWAVISTQ
-291 EERRRHEEEENANG
+291 EERRRHEDEESAND
-305 AAGERLSAPV
+305 ANGERLSAPV

-346 MDKTVRL
+346 MDKTIRL

-360 CLCTFKHKDF
+360 CLFAAKSNDF
-370 VTSIAFHPTDD
+370 TTSICFHPTDD

-406 AQLSDLITAVAFS
+406 AHVSDLITAVAFS

-428 VLSGMCMFYD
+428 VYSGMCMFYD
-438 TEGLQHLTQL
+438 TDGLKNVSQL

-468 MVIDDDVKVLITSND
+468 MVIDEEVKVLITSND
-483 SRVRIYNL
+483 SRVRLYNL
-491 RDKNL
+491 RDKSL

-502 LENTCSQINANF
+502 LENTCSQIHADF

-522 SGSEDKRAY
+522 SGSEDKKTY

-545 CEYFDAHSDRVSTAV
+545 CEYFDAHSDRVSTAI

-599 GNSDE
+599 GQSDDDT
-604 ENKPPP
+604 KT

-621 IEKSKHPDGQILVTT
+621 IEKSKHFDGQILVTT

-647 DCAYLKRRH
+647 DCAFIKRRH
-656 ENWETGST
+656 E
-664 FSRRLGGSIV
+664 SRL
-674 GRSGS
+674 
-679 VATRTSVGSHPRSR
+679 T
-693 RGSMSKVAAPGAA
+693 GSMS
-706 QLSSDIISWRQG
+706 
-718 IEHGQ
+718 E
-723 GRPHSMVLTSSQS
+723 
-736 DRSLSPNK
+736 RSLSPNK
-744 ASHTPIN
+744 AARTPIN

-759 EARKLPY
+759 EARKQPY
-766 GGPSPQSRPQL
+766 AAGSPQARPQL

-799 FSFRSADDDD
+799 FSFRSADEDDAE
-809 DSDELRMD
+809 SDELRLD

-844 NVSAAQSQTGQTR
+844 NVSAAQSQGQGR
-857 NSMSTADTAQT
+857 HSMSTADTTPTTA
-868 STSNGTKASRRKS
+868 SNVTKASRRKS

-886 YDKTV
+886 FDKTV
-891 QEEQNGAPNSREK
+891 EEEQNGTSIEK
-904 DVTEKVETD
+904 DITEKVETD
-913 ARLLRPGGNDPN
+913 PQLLRPGDSGPN
-925 SRINSIVSC
+925 GRINSIVSR
-934 LSSEYTSDEGEQ
+934 LSSEYTSDEGDQ
-946 MLCQKCG
+946 MNCQKCG

-964 RQRLICIGCGKLVDD
+964 RQRLICVGCGKLVED
-979 GKQ
+979 GK

>member
-1 MSTPTSAIKT
+1 MSTPTSAIKLS
-11 ADAGRR
+11 DAGRR
-17 DDGGQAPSPPPAPAS
+17 DDGPAPHPLPPASAS
-32 EPRLPTPVSREGS
+32 EPGLPIPVSREPS
-45 ATAQRSP
+45 VTPQKSP
-52 GTSESQSQGS
+52 AASDSQTQGS

-71 PTKLTR
+71 PTKLSR

-83 KDLKPVRAAPAPVQ
+83 KELKPVKPAPAAVH
-97 SPAAIDPLSQHILM
+97 SPAAIDPLSQVRRSLGASQGHLADMLKHILM
-111 RTNTDHIVP
+111 RTNTDHTVP

-127 DSPIADPEQ
+127 DSPLPDPEQ
-136 ATKLAAHAFDTAK
+136 PTKLAVHAFDAPK
-149 DKKKGGVSFL
+149 NKKVGGSFL
-159 SRLSMRGGRRRDN
+159 SRLSMRGGRRRD
-172 DDDSVFSDHRT
+172 DDEESVFSDQRT
-183 DGNNAHVFSSTIG
+183 EGNNAHVFSSVIG

-211 VKSHSKKSRE
+211 IKAHNKKNRE

-226 LAQELVIPQPE
+226 LAQELTIPQPE
-237 AGSEKSTTVT
+237 ANDEKGATVT
-247 TSNGSR
+247 TSTGSR
-253 RANNA
+253 RSDNG
-258 GAIWASEFSMD
+258 GAIWATEFSPD

-282 RVWAVISTP
+282 RVWAVISTH
-291 EERRRHEEEENANG
+291 EERRRHEDEESAND
-305 AAGERLSAPV
+305 ANGERLSAPV

-346 MDKTVRL
+346 MDKTIRL

-360 CLCTFKHKDF
+360 CLFAAKSNDF
-370 VTSIAFHPTDD
+370 TTSICFHPTDD

-406 AQLSDLITAVAFS
+406 AHVSDLITAVAFS

-428 VLSGMCMFYD
+428 VYSGMCMFYD
-438 TEGLQHLTQL
+438 TDGLKNVSQL

-468 MVIDDDVKVLITSND
+468 TVIDEEVKVLITSND
-483 SRVRIYNL
+483 SRVRLYNL
-491 RDKNL
+491 RDKSL

-502 LENTCSQINANF
+502 LENTCSQIHADF

-522 SGSEDKRAY
+522 SGSEDKKTY

-545 CEYFDAHSDRVSTAV
+545 CEYFDAHSDRVSTAI

-599 GNSDE
+599 GQSDDDT
-604 ENKPPP
+604 KT

-621 IEKSKHPDGQILVTT
+621 IEKSKHFDGQILVTT

-647 DCAYLKRRH
+647 DCAFIKRRH
-656 ENWETGST
+656 E
-664 FSRRLGGSIV
+664 SRL
-674 GRSGS
+674 
-679 VATRTSVGSHPRSR
+679 T
-693 RGSMSKVAAPGAA
+693 GSMS
-706 QLSSDIISWRQG
+706 
-718 IEHGQ
+718 E
-723 GRPHSMVLTSSQS
+723 
-736 DRSLSPNK
+736 RSLSPNK
-744 ASHTPIN
+744 AARTPIN

-759 EARKLPY
+759 EARKQPY
-766 GGPSPQSRPQL
+766 AGSPQARPQL

-799 FSFRSADDDD
+799 FSFRSADEDDAE
-809 DSDELRMD
+809 SDELRLD

-844 NVSAAQSQTGQTR
+844 NVSAAQSQGQGR
-857 NSMSTADTAQT
+857 HSMSTADTTPTTA
-868 STSNGTKASRRKS
+868 SNVTKASRRKS

-886 YDKTV
+886 FDKTV
-891 QEEQNGAPNSREK
+891 EEEQNGTSIEK
-904 DVTEKVETD
+904 DITEKVETD
-913 ARLLRPGGNDPN
+913 PQLLRPGDSGPN
-925 SRINSIVSC
+925 GRINSIVSR
-934 LSSEYTSDEGEQ
+934 LSSEYTSDEGDQ
-946 MLCQKCG
+946 MNCQKCG

-964 RQRLICIGCGKLVDD
+964 RQRLICVGCGKLVED
-979 GKQ
+979 GK

>member
-1 MSTPTSAIKT
+1 MSAIKPS
-11 ADAGRR
+11 DAGRR
-17 DDGGQAPSPPPAPAS
+17 GSGQATSPPPPIAES
-32 EPRLPTPVSREGS
+32 RLPTPVSREGS
-45 ATAQRSP
+45 STVQRSP
-52 GTSESQSQGS
+52 SASDSQPQGS
-62 SFPTFAKKT
+62 SFSTLAKKT
-71 PTKLTR
+71 PTKLSR

-83 KDLKPVRAAPAPVQ
+83 KDLKPVKPPLAPAAVQ

-111 RTNTDHIVP
+111 RTNTDHTVP
-120 PQLRRPP
+120 AQLRRPP
-127 DSPIADPEQ
+127 EAPAPALDQSA
-136 ATKLAAHAFDTAK
+136 KLAVYP
-149 DKKKGGVSFL
+149 KGGASFL
-159 SRLSMRGGRRRDN
+159 SRLSMRGARRRDD
-172 DDDSVFSDHRT
+172 DDDSIFSDHRT
-183 DGNNAHVFSSTIG
+183 DGTNAHVFSSAIG

-211 VKSHSKKSRE
+211 VKSHNKKQRE
-221 FNRMF
+221 FNRVF
-226 LAQELVIPQPE
+226 LAQELIIPQSE
-237 AGSEKSTTVT
+237 AKGEKATTVT
-247 TSNGSR
+247 TSNGNGTR
-253 RANNA
+253 RPNH
-258 GAIWASEFSMD
+258 GATWATEFSTD
-269 GKYFAAAGKDQVV
+269 GKYFAAAGKDRVV
-282 RVWAVISTP
+282 RVWAVISTQ
-291 EERRRHEEEENANG
+291 EERRRHEEEESAHDAG
-305 AAGERLSAPV
+305 GERLSAPV

-406 AQLSDLITAVAFS
+406 AQAPDMITAVAFS
-419 PDGKTAIAG
+419 PDGMTAISG
-428 VLSGMCMFYD
+428 VLSGMCLFYD
-438 TEGLQHLTQL
+438 TDGLKHLSQL

-468 MVIDDDVKVLITSND
+468 MVIDEVVKVLITSND

-491 RDKNL
+491 RDKSL

-502 LENTCSQINANF
+502 LENTCSQIHADF

-522 SGSEDKRAY
+522 SGSEDKKTY

-537 ADSEKDKP
+537 GDSDKEKP
-545 CEYFDAHSDRVSTAV
+545 CEYFDAHSDRVSTAI

-599 GNSDE
+599 GQSDE
-604 ENKPPP
+604 EGKP

-647 DCAYLKRRH
+647 DCAYIKRRH

-664 FSRRLGGSIV
+664 FSRRLGGSLI

-693 RGSMSKVAAPGAA
+693 RGSLSRVAAPGAA
-706 QLSSDIISWRQG
+706 QLSSDINTWRQG
-718 IEHGQ
+718 IEHG
-723 GRPHSMVLTSSQS
+723 RPTSMIITPSQS
-736 DRSLSPNK
+736 ERSLSPNK
-744 ASHTPIN
+744 ASQTPIN
-751 TSAANLAS
+751 ASAANLAS
-759 EARKLPY
+759 EARRIQY
-766 GGPSPQSRPQL
+766 TGASPQARPTL

-799 FSFRSADDDD
+799 FSFRSADGDDHD
-809 DSDELRMD
+809 GSGELRLD

-822 YSFWNLNRWRGI
+822 NSFWNLNRWRGI
-834 SSLRSSVSFS
+834 SSLRSSVSF
-844 NVSAAQSQTGQTR
+844 NNMGTNQSQTTQGR
-857 NSMSTADTAQT
+857 RSMSTADTAQT
-868 STSNGTKASRRKS
+868 TNTNGTQASRRKS

-886 YDKTV
+886 FDKTV
-891 QEEQNGAPNSREK
+891 EEEQSGTTKSIEET
-904 DVTEKVETD
+904 VEKVEVNP
-913 ARLLRPGGNDPN
+913 RLLRPDANN
-925 SRINSIVSC
+925 TSRINSVVSR
-934 LSSEYTSDEGEQ
+934 LSSEYTSDEGDQ
-946 MLCQKCG
+946 MQCQKCNG
-953 SREFKAKRVGG
+953 KEFKSKRVGG
-964 RQRLICIGCGKLVDD
+964 RQRLICAGCGRLVDD
-979 GKQ
+979 TK

>member
-1 MSTPTSAIKT
+1 MT
-11 ADAGRR
+11 AQHPILCLRR
-17 DDGGQAPSPPPAPAS
+17 PPPSLVCQSPPKVRKAICSGATLLISHRWTLDPR
-32 EPRLPTPVSREGS
+32 EPLIV
-45 ATAQRSP
+45 ALVAQTWTVDANR
-52 GTSESQSQGS
+52 GIGS
-62 SFPTFAKKT
+62 SFATFAKKT
-71 PTKLTR
+71 PTKLSR

-83 KDLKPVRAAPAPVQ
+83 KELKPVKPAPAAVH
-97 SPAAIDPLSQHILM
+97 SPAAIDPLSQVRRSLGASQGHLADMLKHILM
-111 RTNTDHIVP
+111 RTNTDHTVP

-127 DSPIADPEQ
+127 DSPLPDPEQ
-136 ATKLAAHAFDTAK
+136 PTKLAVHAFDAPK
-149 DKKKGGVSFL
+149 NKKVGGSFL
-159 SRLSMRGGRRRDN
+159 SRLSMRGGRRRD
-172 DDDSVFSDHRT
+172 DDEESVFSDQRT
-183 DGNNAHVFSSTIG
+183 EGNNAHVFSSVIG

-211 VKSHSKKSRE
+211 IKAHNKKNRE
-221 FNRMF
+221 FNRMRD
-226 LAQELVIPQPE
+226 
-237 AGSEKSTTVT
+237 GDDGRSD
-247 TSNGSR
+247 NG
-253 RANNA
+253 
-258 GAIWASEFSMD
+258 GAIWATEFSPD

-282 RVWAVISTP
+282 RVWAVISTH
-291 EERRRHEEEENANG
+291 EERRRHEDEESAND
-305 AAGERLSAPV
+305 ANGERLSAPV

-346 MDKTVRL
+346 MDKTIRL

-360 CLCTFKHKDF
+360 CLFAAKSNDF
-370 VTSIAFHPTDD
+370 TTSICFHPTDD

-406 AQLSDLITAVAFS
+406 AHVSDLITAVAFS

-428 VLSGMCMFYD
+428 VYSGMCMFYD
-438 TEGLQHLTQL
+438 TDGLKNVSQL

-468 MVIDDDVKVLITSND
+468 MVIDEEVKVLITSND
-483 SRVRIYNL
+483 SRVRLYNL
-491 RDKNL
+491 RDKSL

-502 LENTCSQINANF
+502 LENTCSQIHADF

-522 SGSEDKRAY
+522 SGSEDKKTY

-545 CEYFDAHSDRVSTAV
+545 CEYFDAHSDRVSTAI

-599 GNSDE
+599 GQSDDDT
-604 ENKPPP
+604 KT

-621 IEKSKHPDGQILVTT
+621 IEKSKHFDGQILVTT

-647 DCAYLKRRH
+647 DCAFIKRRH
-656 ENWETGST
+656 ESRLTGSM
-664 FSRRLGGSIV
+664 V

-679 VATRTSVGSHPRSR
+679 VATRTSVGSHNRSR
-693 RGSMSKVAAPGAA
+693 RSSITRAAAPGAS

-718 IEHGQ
+718 IEHG
-723 GRPHSMVLTSSQS
+723 RPSSMVLTPSQS
-736 DRSLSPNK
+736 ERSLSPNK
-744 ASHTPIN
+744 AARTPIN

-759 EARKLPY
+759 EARKQPY
-766 GGPSPQSRPQL
+766 AGSPQARPQL

-789 RGPSIPPTPS
+789 R
-799 FSFRSADDDD
+799 
-809 DSDELRMD
+809 
-817 PAGAS
+817 GAS

-844 NVSAAQSQTGQTR
+844 NVSAAQSQGQGR
-857 NSMSTADTAQT
+857 HSMSTADTTPTTA
-868 STSNGTKASRRKS
+868 SNVTKASRRKS

-886 YDKTV
+886 FDKTV
-891 QEEQNGAPNSREK
+891 EEEQNGTSIEK
-904 DVTEKVETD
+904 DITEKVEAD
-913 ARLLRPGGNDPN
+913 PQLLRPGDSGPN
-925 SRINSIVSC
+925 GRINSIVSR
-934 LSSEYTSDEGEQ
+934 LSSEYTSDEGDQ
-946 MLCQKCG
+946 MNCQKCG

-964 RQRLICIGCGKLVDD
+964 RQRLICVGCGKLVED
-979 GKQ
+979 GK

>member
-1 MSTPTSAIKT
+1 MSTPTSALKLS
-11 ADAGRR
+11 DAGRR
-17 DDGGQAPSPPPAPAS
+17 DDGPPPPPLPPASAS
-32 EPRLPTPVSREGS
+32 EPRLPPPVSREGS
-45 ATAQRSP
+45 STAQKSP
-52 GTSESQSQGS
+52 AASEPQAQGS

-71 PTKLTR
+71 PTKLSR
-77 STTPNA
+77 ATTPNA
-83 KDLKPVRAAPAPVQ
+83 KEVKPVKPPPVTLQ

-111 RTNTDHIVP
+111 RTNTDHTVP

-127 DSPIADPEQ
+127 DSPLPDHPEQ
-136 ATKLAAHAFDTAK
+136 PVKLVAHAFDAPK
-149 DKKKGGVSFL
+149 NKKGGVSFL
-159 SRLSMRGGRRRDN
+159 SRLSMRGGRRRD
-172 DDDSVFSDHRT
+172 DDEESVFSDHRT
-183 DGNNAHVFSSTIG
+183 EGNNAHVFSSAIG

-211 VKSHSKKSRE
+211 MKAHSKKNRE

-226 LAQELVIPQPE
+226 LAQELTIPQPE
-237 AGSEKSTTVT
+237 TNGEKSTTVT
-247 TSNGSR
+247 TSNGGR
-253 RANNA
+253 RSNH
-258 GAIWASEFSMD
+258 GDAIWATEFSTD

-282 RVWAVISTP
+282 RVWAVISTQ
-291 EERRRHEEEENANG
+291 EERRRHEEEENATG
-305 AAGERLSAPV
+305 ATGERLSAPV

-360 CLCTFKHKDF
+360 CICTFKHKDF

-381 RFFLAGSLDS
+381 RFFLAGSLDA
-391 TLRLWSIPDKAVAYS
+391 TLRLWSIPDKVVAYS
-406 AQLSDLITAVAFS
+406 AQVSDLVTAVAFS

-428 VLSGMCMFYD
+428 VYSGMCMFYE
-438 TEGLQHLTQL
+438 TEGLKHLSQL

-468 MVIDDDVKVLITSND
+468 MVIEDEVKVLITSND
-483 SRVRIYNL
+483 SRVRLYNL
-491 RDKNL
+491 RDKSL

-502 LENTCSQINANF
+502 LENTCSQIHADF

-522 SGSEDKRAY
+522 SGSEDKRTY
-531 IWSVRS
+531 IWSVHS

-599 GNSDE
+599 GQSDDE
-604 ENKPPP
+604 ANKT

-647 DCAYLKRRH
+647 DCAFVKRRH

-674 GRSGS
+674 GVGRSGS

-693 RGSMSKVAAPGAA
+693 RSSISRVVAPGPT
-706 QLSSDIISWRQG
+706 QLSSDINTWRQG
-718 IEHGQ
+718 IEHG
-723 GRPHSMVLTSSQS
+723 RPSSMVLTPSQS
-736 DRSLSPNK
+736 ERSLSPNK
-744 ASHTPIN
+744 AARTPIN

-759 EARKLPY
+759 EARKQPY
-766 GGPSPQSRPQL
+766 AGSPQARPQL

-799 FSFRSADDDD
+799 FSFRSADEDDD
-809 DSDELRMD
+809 ESDELRLD

-844 NVSAAQSQTGQTR
+844 NVSAAQSQAQGR

-868 STSNGTKASRRKS
+868 TASNVTKASRRKS
-881 IGPGI
+881 MGAGI
-886 YDKTV
+886 YDKAV
-891 QEEQNGAPNSREK
+891 EEEQNGTTQSIEDK
-904 DVTEKVETD
+904 GKTEVD
-913 ARLLRPGGNDPN
+913 PQLLRPGDNDPN
-925 SRINSIVSC
+925 SRINSIVSR
-934 LSSEYTSDEGEQ
+934 LSSEYTSDEGDQ
-946 MLCQKCG
+946 MSCQKCA
-953 SREFKAKRVGG
+953 SREFKSKRVGG
-964 RQRLICIGCGKLVDD
+964 RQRLICVGCGKLVED
-979 GKQ
+979 GK

>member
-1 MSTPTSAIKT
+1 MSTPTLAIKSL
-11 ADAGRR
+11 DAGRR
-17 DDGGQAPSPPPAPAS
+17 NDGPAPSPPPPPGSVS
-32 EPRLPTPVSREGS
+32 EPRLPTPVSRKS
-45 ATAQRSP
+45 FSVASKPQDP
-52 GTSESQSQGS
+52 SESQSQGS
-62 SFPTFAKKT
+62 SFSTFAKKT
-71 PTKLTR
+71 PTKLNR
-77 STTPNA
+77 ATTPNA
-83 KDLKPVRAAPAPVQ
+83 KELKPVKPSPVAVQ
-97 SPAAIDPLSQHILM
+97 SPAAIDPLSQHILI
-111 RTNTDHIVP
+111 RTNTGHTVP

-127 DSPIADPEQ
+127 NSPTPDPEQ
-136 ATKLAAHAFDTAK
+136 TSKLSVHALDAPK

-159 SRLSMRGGRRRDN
+159 SRLSMRGGRRRD
-172 DDDSVFSDHRT
+172 DDEESVFSDHRT
-183 DGNNAHVFSSTIG
+183 DGNNAHVFSSAIG

-211 VKSHSKKSRE
+211 VKAHDKRTRE

-226 LAQELVIPQPE
+226 LAQELAIHQPE
-237 AGSEKSTTVT
+237 TNGDKNMTTVT
-247 TSNGSR
+247 TPSGSR
-253 RANNA
+253 RSNNG
-258 GAIWASEFSMD
+258 GAIWATEFSID

-282 RVWAVISTP
+282 RVWAVISTH
-291 EERRRHEEEENANG
+291 EERRRHEEEENAGG
-305 AAGERLSAPV
+305 ASGERLSAPV
-315 FRSKPVHEFRGH
+315 FRSKPIHEFRGH

-360 CLCTFKHKDF
+360 CLCTFTHKDF

-391 TLRLWSIPDKAVAYS
+391 TLRLWSIPDKTVAYTS
-406 AQLSDLITAVAFS
+406 QAPDLVTAVAFS

-428 VLSGMCMFYD
+428 VYSGMCMFYD
-438 TEGLQHLTQL
+438 TEGLKQVSQL

-468 MVIDDDVKVLITSND
+468 MVIDDVVKVLVTSND
-483 SRVRIYNL
+483 SRVRLYNL
-491 RDKNL
+491 RDKSL

-502 LENTCSQINANF
+502 LENTCSQIHADF

-522 SGSEDKRAY
+522 SGSEDKKTY

-537 ADSEKDKP
+537 ADSERDKP
-545 CEYFDAHSDRVSTAV
+545 CEYFDAHSDRVSTAI

-599 GNSDE
+599 GQSDE
-604 ENKPPP
+604 ENKT

-647 DCAYLKRRH
+647 DCAYIKRRH

-693 RGSMSKVAAPGAA
+693 RSSISRVVAPGGA
-706 QLSSDIISWRQG
+706 QLSSDILSWRQG
-718 IEHGQ
+718 IEHG
-723 GRPHSMVLTSSQS
+723 RPTSMVITPSQS
-736 DRSLSPNK
+736 ERSVSPNK
-744 ASHTPIN
+744 ATRTPIN

-759 EARKLPY
+759 EARRQPY
-766 GGPSPQSRPQL
+766 GGSSPQSRPQH
-777 PASPTS
+777 PGSPTS

-799 FSFRSADDDD
+799 FSFRSADEDDD
-809 DSDELRMD
+809 ESDELRLD

-844 NVSAAQSQTGQTR
+844 NMSATQSQGQGR

-868 STSNGTKASRRKS
+868 TTSNGTKASRRKS

-886 YDKTV
+886 YDRPV
-891 QEEQNGAPNSREK
+891 EEEQNSTTKSIKE
-904 DVTEKVETD
+904 DVTQKTNSD
-913 ARLLRPGGNDPN
+913 AQLLRPGGNDQD
-925 SRINSIVSC
+925 SRINSIISR
-934 LSSEYTSDEGEQ
+934 LSSEYTSDETDRMVCE
-946 MLCQKCG
+946 KC
-953 SREFKAKRVGG
+953 SSKEFKSKRVGG
-964 RQRLICIGCGKLVDD
+964 RQRLICVGCGKLVDD
-979 GKQ
+979 SK